1 MSARP
6 LLGGIEAGGTK
17 FVLAV
22 GTAPDAILAR
32 HAIPTRDP
40 DSTLAEAADWFA
52 AQGPLGALGIASFGP
67 VELDPAAPRWGHIT
81 DTPKPGWSGCDIAG
95 RMGAALGVPVGFDTD
110 VNAAA
115 MAEHAAAGASAEHG
129 LAYVT
134 VGTGI
139 GGGLVI
145 GGRPVHGAG
154 HPEMGH
160 MFPRRAA
167 ADTGFAGICPAHGDC
182 LEGLACGPAIIAR
195 WGASLSDLPAGH
207 EAHAVVAGLVA
218 QLCHSLFALA
228 AVETIV
234 LGGGVMQAPGMVE
247 RIAAETARL
256 DGGYLPGHA
265 RHAIR
270 RPLLGDHSGTVGALM
285 LAAGALAHR

>member
-1 MSARP
+1 MSALP

-22 GTAPDAILAR
+22 GTAPDAIIAR

-52 AQGPLGALGIASFGP
+52 AQGTIRALGIASFGP
-67 VELDPAAPRWGHIT
+67 VELDPASPRWGHIT
-81 DTPKPGWSGCDIAG
+81 DTPKPGWSSCDIAG
-95 RMGAALGVPVGFDTD
+95 RLSRALGVPVGFDTD

-115 MAEHAAAGASAEHG
+115 MAEHAAAGASADHG

-160 MFPRRAA
+160 MFPRRTV

-218 QLCHSLFALA
+218 QLCHSLFALT

-234 LGGGVMQAPGMVE
+234 LGGGVMQAPGLVE
-247 RIAAETARL
+247 SIAAETARL

-270 RPLLGDHSGTVGALM
+270 RPLLGDRSGTVGALM
-285 LAAGALAHR
+285 LAAARRA